1 MQRKRTRSARKSV
14 YQLKKVYGFR
24 VTLCR
29 LARESF
35 NYETGEE
42 RNVTQFVV
50 IKKAIVFPAD
60 IEYDTNIIRYQRHS
74 AGFRDQ
80 ERKIIF
86 DWQDIKSMGIEL
98 NDYILYDS
106 KTWQV
111 SKIVD
116 YELDT
121 VKLVFV
127 KHICNAPYADPLNPD
142 MTSTA
147 AMSQGGEHA

>member
-29 LARESF
+29 VASESF

-42 RNVTQFVV
+42 RNVTQFIV

-74 AGFRDQ
+74 AGYRGQ
-80 ERKIIF
+80 ERKIIL
-86 DWQDIKSMGIEL
+86 DWQDIKSMGVEL
-98 NDYILYDS
+98 NDFILYDA

-111 SKIVD
+111 SEIID

-121 VKLVFV
+121 VKLIIV
-127 KHICNAPYADPLNPD
+127 KHICDAPYADPLNPD
-142 MTSTA
+142 LASTVAMT
-147 AMSQGGEHA
+147 QGGTNA